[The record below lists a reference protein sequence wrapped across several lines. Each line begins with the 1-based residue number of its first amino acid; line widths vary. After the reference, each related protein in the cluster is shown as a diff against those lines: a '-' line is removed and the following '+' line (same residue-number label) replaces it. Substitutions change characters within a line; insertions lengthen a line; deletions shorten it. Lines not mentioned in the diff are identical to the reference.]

1 LAEHALP
8 VFEQRG
14 ISGVIGPM
22 RFSTVVTTLRRDL
35 WIGRIGWDSK
45 HLICRGAEL
54 SAASWSSDAV
64 RPHNGDV
71 CASAEQRLSKGST

>member
-8 VFEQRG
+8 VLEQRG

-45 HLICRGAEL
+45 HLILICRGAEL
-54 SAASWSSDAV
+54 LRSFV
-64 RPHNGDV
+64 EFGR
-71 CASAEQRLSKGST
+71 RSTP